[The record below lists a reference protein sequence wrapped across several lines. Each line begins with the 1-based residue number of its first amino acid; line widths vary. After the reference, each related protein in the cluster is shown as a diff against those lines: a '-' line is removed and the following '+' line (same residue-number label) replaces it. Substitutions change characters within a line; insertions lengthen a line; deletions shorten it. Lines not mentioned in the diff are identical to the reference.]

1 MGLDHIRNL
10 EASVNALIA
19 ASMTTGVLLLVAR
32 ESARDIKESIKKR
45 FNKWSDNVW
54 KDSNNNRE
62 ILP

>member
-1 MGLDHIRNL
+1 M
-10 EASVNALIA
+10 NALIA